1 MLLNLGYFP
10 CIAQQEVEYGDNTQS
25 EVSVFIERDNPIGN
39 PSTFY
44 VLNSNNSTDWE
55 KDQLPCT
62 NHGFSLF
69 YNNEV
74 HHYRGVDVYAGSI
87 VTGGPTGPVIV
98 SQNANVSYYS
108 KVINLEQGF
117 QVKPNGKFVAKIQPC
132 ESTFRPIKLDTNQK
146 SYPRPKPMIEGI
158 DSTHKPIALPFIYP
172 DPSKGKFTVQLLPSI
187 IETDNHSAIITIYD
201 VMGNM
206 IYS

>member
-69 YNNEV
+69 YNNAFFRKSNIDTC
-74 HHYRGVDVYAGSI
+74 HSSI
-87 VTGGPTGPVIV
+87 VF
-98 SQNANVSYYS
+98 S
-108 KVINLEQGF
+108 
-117 QVKPNGKFVAKIQPC
+117 
-132 ESTFRPIKLDTNQK
+132 
-146 SYPRPKPMIEGI
+146 
-158 DSTHKPIALPFIYP
+158 
-172 DPSKGKFTVQLLPSI
+172 
-187 IETDNHSAIITIYD
+187 
-201 VMGNM
+201 
-206 IYS
+206 